1 MRGDDG
7 GASASRH
14 DRQAGGF
21 SYEDLSFQL
30 CDSNAYRNFCRL
42 SISKNPPTAST
53 LQKNI
58 KRVTGETWEGINR
71 MLVDFAKEKKIET
84 GKKVRTDTTVVESN
98 IHAPSDSSLLCDC
111 VRVMAR
117 LMGEAKEAFGVEFKN
132 HTRRAKRRAM
142 GILNAGTNEE
152 RLPLY
157 LDLLNVT
164 KATMTSAS
172 RIAQELAEMK
182 ALGPFEFLRARAI
195 AKELAHYV
203 ELARQVVSQTERR
216 VVNGESVPALE
227 KVVSIFEPHTDII
240 VKDRRQT
247 LYGHK
252 ICLSTGASGIV
263 TDVVVE
269 EGNPSDSTLAV
280 KMIQRYTEIF
290 GAAPV
295 QAAFDGGFTSKD
307 NLLEIKKL
315 GVLDV
320 AFSKGRG
327 LPITERV
334 RDIVEYR
341 LLRNFRAGIEGV
353 ISFLKRSFGWTR
365 CVWSG
370 WDSFRAYVF
379 GSPVACNLRLMERR
393 LLGK

>member
-1 MRGDDG
+1 M
-7 GASASRH
+7 
-14 DRQAGGF
+14 
-21 SYEDLSFQL
+21 
-30 CDSNAYRNFCRL
+30 
-42 SISKNPPTAST
+42 P
-53 LQKNI
+53 
-58 KRVTGETWEGINR
+58 
-71 MLVDFAKEKKIET
+71 
-84 GKKVRTDTTVVESN
+84 
-98 IHAPSDSSLLCDC
+98 
-111 VRVMAR
+111 
-117 LMGEAKEAFGVEFKN
+117 
-132 HTRRAKRRAM
+132 
-142 GILNAGTNEE
+142 
-152 RLPLY
+152 
-157 LDLLNVT
+157 
-164 KATMTSAS
+164 SAS

-182 ALGPFEFLRARAI
+182 TLGPFEFLRAQAI

-280 KMIQRYTEIF
+280 KMIQRHTEIF